1 MSGPDSTARVAEI
14 LEILAERPRESREQ
28 AANEMCEGDQSL
40 LREVLSLAPYLDD
53 SVCHDHFLDDSNI
66 ESRYRAMREAGDLC
80 PGASDS
86 HGMVGTRIGEF
97 EVTGLLGWGGMGYV
111 YEARQHGAI
120 ERDVALKV
128 IRPGFQGDRVLRR
141 FEAERQS
148 LAVMEHPSI
157 ATVYA
162 AGTND
167 HGTPYF
173 AMELVRGS
181 PLTEHC
187 RDRNLRLP
195 ERLQLF
201 SMVCDAVQHA
211 HTKGVIH
218 RDLKPSNIL
227 VCDVDGYPVPKVIDF
242 GIAKA
247 LAETEGHDPVQTL
260 EGQVV
265 GTPAYMSPEQA
276 RSDNGDV
283 DTRSD
288 VYSLGVVLYELLTG
302 LRPFATDE
310 LSLYEIQRLIC
321 EEDPPK
327 PSERLSSS
335 SHLQTGANDAA
346 FEFQPKR
353 LRGDLDWIVLK
364 ALERDRERRYSSV
377 AEFAA
382 DIRSYLAHQPVS
394 AGPPT
399 ATYVLRKFVFRHRAA
414 TLAVSTVLLSLL
426 AATAVS
432 VWFGLSESRQRALAE
447 RAEFQAESAKSEAER
462 VADFQANQLGGLDLE
477 TMGTFIQSRLT
488 EAVASS
494 NPSAID
500 DFTRSVS
507 EVNFADL
514 ARETLHTSIFDRA
527 LATIGSDHGDSPA
540 VQARLYHVTARTM
553 GELGLHVPAEDPM
566 RQSLRIR
573 ESEFDGSHPDT
584 LASAQSMGWLLSR
597 LGRYEEAGDY
607 YERAYTG
614 FRSTVGELDRRT
626 LGALNDLALF
636 TSRSGDYEAA
646 RDLYV
651 KAVESCQQILGY
663 EHTDTLVARNNLA
676 AVFHDLGQLDKAE
689 QEYRAVLDA
698 QSRILGPNDPSTIV
712 TVSNLGFLL
721 MSQRM
726 FDDAAPLLER
736 SLAADRRRYGNE
748 HPNTL
753 ASLSVMGGMHWTAGD
768 YLAAERYFREAYESS
783 ANVLGPLHPLT
794 LDAIN
799 NMGLVSHSQNQ
810 FEEALRFHQSALEG
824 RIKALGPDHPK
835 TLTSMGRVTNTLIE
849 LERWTEA
856 EPIALENERARRA
869 RYGAQHRRT
878 ILAIENLVTLYERW
892 GQHDVERSRWA
903 TALEEA
909 TSAGGE

>member
-1 MSGPDSTARVAEI
+1 MSGSSSAERVAEI
-14 LEILAERPRESREQ
+14 LENLAGQPRESREQ
-28 AANEMCEGDQSL
+28 AAEELCGGDQSL

-53 SVCHDHFLDDSNI
+53 SVGHEHFLDDSNI
-66 ESRYRAMREAGDLC
+66 ELRYRAMREAGDLC
-80 PGASDS
+80 PEASDP
-86 HGMVGTRIGEF
+86 HGIVGTRIGEF
-97 EVTGLLGWGGMGYV
+97 EIAGLLGSGGMGHV

-157 ATVYA
+157 ATVYT

-167 HGTPYF
+167 QGTPYF
-173 AMELVRGS
+173 AMELVRGA

-187 RDRNLRLP
+187 RDQNSRLP
-195 ERLQLF
+195 DRLQLF

-211 HTKGVIH
+211 HAKGVIH

-227 VCDVDGYPVPKVIDF
+227 VCEVDGRAVPKVIDF

-247 LAETEGHDPVQTL
+247 LAETGGHDPVQTL

-335 SHLQTGANDAA
+335 GHIQTDVKAEA
-346 FEFQPKR
+346 FEFQSKK

-399 ATYVLRKFVFRHRAA
+399 AMYVLRKFILRHRAA
-414 TLAVSTVLLSLL
+414 TIAASIVMISLVT
-426 AATAVS
+426 ATAIS
-432 VWFGLSESRQRALAE
+432 VWFGLSESRQRSLAE
-447 RAEFQAESAKSEAER
+447 RAESQAESAKSESER
-462 VADFQANQLGGLDLE
+462 VADFQANQLSGLDLE
-477 TMGTFIQSRLT
+477 TMGTFIQSRLN
-488 EAVASS
+488 EAVAKS

-500 DFTRSVS
+500 DFAESVS

-514 ARETLHTSIFDRA
+514 ARETLHTSVFDRA
-527 LATIGSDHGDSPA
+527 LATIESDHRDSPA
-540 VQARLYHVTARTM
+540 VQARLYHVTGRTM
-553 GELGLHVPAEDPM
+553 GELGMLAAAEPPI
-566 RQSLRIR
+566 REALRIR
-573 ESEFDGSHPDT
+573 SSVLGANHPDT
-584 LASAQSMGWLLSR
+584 LTSVQSLGWLLAR
-597 LGRYEEAGDY
+597 LGRYEEAGPHY
-607 YERAYTG
+607 QRAYAG
-614 FRSTVGELDRRT
+614 FLAIAGELDRRT

-636 TSRSGDYEAA
+636 TSRTGEYQAASELYE
-646 RDLYV
+646 
-651 KAVESCQQILGY
+651 KAVSACRQTLGP
-663 EHTDTLVARNNLA
+663 EHPDTLTAMNNLA
-676 AVFHDLGQLDKAE
+676 SAHHDLGMYDTAE
-689 QEYRAVLDA
+689 QEYRDVLEA
-698 QSRILGPNDPSTIV
+698 RTRVLGGDHPDTIV
-712 TVSNLGFLL
+712 SVSNLGFLL
-721 MSQRM
+721 MSQRK
-726 FDDAAPLLER
+726 FEEAEPLLSR
-736 SLAADRRRYGNE
+736 SLATDRRRFGNE
-748 HPNTL
+748 HPDTL
-753 ASLSVMGGMHWTAGD
+753 ASLSVMGGLHWTTGD
-768 YLAAERYFREAYESS
+768 FETAEQYFLEAFQTS
-783 ANVLGPLHPLT
+783 AKILDPLHPLA
-794 LDAIN
+794 LDAAN
-799 NMGLVSHSQNQ
+799 NMGLVKYSRGS
-810 FEEALRFHQSALEG
+810 FEEALRYHRLAAEG
-824 RIKALGPDHPK
+824 RISALGDDHPK
-835 TLTSMGRVTNTLIE
+835 TLTSMGRVAETLID
-849 LERWTEA
+849 LEQWDEA
-856 EPIALENERARRA
+856 AYFAHESERRR
-869 RYGAQHRRT
+869 RVRFGAAHRRT
-878 ILAIENLVTLYERW
+878 IASIETLIRLYSQWEGHETERNHWVAEKNLAETN
-892 GQHDVERSRWA
+892 QD
-903 TALEEA
+903 
-909 TSAGGE
+909 